1 MRHSHKCRILLVDNF
16 DSFTYNVFDY
26 LSRLGADV
34 KVCFRSEVMDS
45 SELFEYDGLVISPGP
60 GNPESMPD
68 LTKILEMALGKMPV
82 LGICLG
88 HQAIANFY
96 GAHIIK
102 ARPMHG
108 KISLVDALQDSVLLS
123 GIPSVFR
130 VVRYHSLVVSDLP
143 SELLPLLVSRE
154 DNCLMAFT
162 HRNLPVMGIQ
172 FHPEAHLTEYGLPL
186 LKNWL
191 DVCYKNKG
199 FFSPE
204 T

>member
-1 MRHSHKCRILLVDNF
+1 L
-16 DSFTYNVFDY
+16 Y
-26 LSRLGADV
+26 G
-34 KVCFRSEVMDS
+34 
-45 SELFEYDGLVISPGP
+45 YDGLVISPGP
-60 GNPESMPD
+60 GNAESMPD
-68 LTKILEMALGKMPV
+68 LRKMLELVLGKMPV

-88 HQAIANFY
+88 HQAIAHFY
-96 GAHIIK
+96 GASIIK

-108 KISLVDALQDSVLLS
+108 KISLVESLQESALLS
-123 GIPSVFR
+123 GIPSAFR

-154 DNCLMAFT
+154 DHCLMAFV

-172 FHPEAHLTEYGLPL
+172 FHPEAHLTEFGLPL

-191 DVCYKNKG
+191 DVCVKSNG
-199 FFSPE
+199 IFSPE

>member
-1 MRHSHKCRILLVDNF
+1 MRHSHECRILLVDNF
-16 DSFTYNVFDY
+16 DSFTYNIFDY
-26 LSRLGADV
+26 LCRLGADV
-34 KVCFRSEVMDS
+34 KVCCRSEALES
-45 SELFEYDGLVISPGP
+45 SDLNEYDGLVISPGP

-68 LTKILEMALGKMPV
+68 LKKVLDMVLGKMPV

-88 HQAIANFY
+88 HQAIAHFY
-96 GAHIIK
+96 GAAIIK

-108 KISLVDALQDSVLLS
+108 KISLVESLQDSVLLA
-123 GIPSVFR
+123 GIPSAFR

-143 SELLPLLVSRE
+143 SELLPLLVSR
-154 DNCLMAFT
+154 DDHCLMAFV

-172 FHPEAHLTEYGLPL
+172 FHPEAHLTEFGLPL

-191 DVCYKNKG
+191 DVCIKSNG
-199 FFSPE
+199 IFSPE